1 MNLRLKIITI
11 ILVIIAVIIGFFRF
25 MPQKTTKNPQRNY
38 FMGVDGDP
46 RMRVC
51 NSALDAPDVNQ
62 VMVKSLKINGPLQLN
77 DKDKAIYRIS
87 VFQTNGEKAVSIEF
101 KTPKTGAPGIVNVGT
116 FNKGVTQFESQDL
129 IYEQALALIG
139 AFQAAQIWG
148 KSKPTF
154 LPKKIVGPAI
164 SVIEINAPKEK
175 RCVTTRYDD
184 ERIAELLREFAKRV
198 SSVVTKT
205 DISSFAPP
213 KTEMFGK
220 EVK

>member
-11 ILVIIAVIIGFFRF
+11 ILVVIAAIIGFFRF
-25 MPQKTTKNPQRNY
+25 IPQKTNNNPERNY

-51 NSALDAPDVNQ
+51 QSAIDAPDVNQ
-62 VMVKSLKINGPLQLN
+62 IMVKALKINGPLILS

-87 VFQTNGEKAVSIEF
+87 VFHTNGENAVSIEF
-101 KTPKTGAPGIVNVGT
+101 KTPKTGAPGIVNIAA
-116 FNKGVTQFESQDL
+116 FNKGIAQFETQNL

-154 LPKKIVGPAI
+154 LPKKIIGPAI
-164 SVIEINAPKEK
+164 AVIEINAPKEK

-184 ERIAELLREFAKRV
+184 ERIAELLREFAKKT
-198 SSVVTKT
+198 SSVAKKIDV
-205 DISSFAPP
+205 SPFAPP
-213 KTEMFGK
+213 KPEMFGK